1 MEAVSVN
8 VETRASLTHPGRDEH
23 LLIPI
28 GDIQLDPELPGRPR
42 AAHVGRLKEVVQ
54 WGVDHGAS
62 FIGMGDYVDPM
73 SPSNRKAI
81 RKADLYDSTRALL
94 EKASLELQEELH
106 DILAPTVGAWV
117 GLGSGH
123 HFFPYGEGDTTDTRL
138 AEYLG
143 CRHTGDLG
151 ITHIYMP
158 AHNEGKK
165 RPMYKVYSWHGQG
178 GGATVAASL
187 NKLQRKVGEFEAD
200 VYLMGHYHRAEAV
213 KVPRLDTTGGER
225 GADPHVVH
233 RDRILGVTGS
243 FMRAYLQGSRQGG
256 IAAGGYVEVAGLS
269 PAALGSLVIMARPR
283 YDNNYVT
290 VDLDFMSL

>member
-1 MEAVSVN
+1 MEAVSVSAK
-8 VETRASLTHPGRDEH
+8 TRPSIIYADRDEH
-23 LLIPI
+23 LLIPL
-28 GDIQLDPELPGRPR
+28 GDIQLDPVISGRPR
-42 AAHVGRLKEVVQ
+42 AAHVRRLKEVVQ
-54 WGVDHGAS
+54 WGMDHGAS
-62 FIGMGDYVDPM
+62 FIGMGDYIDPM
-73 SPSNRKAI
+73 SPSNRKAY
-81 RKADLYDSTRALL
+81 RAANFYDSTTAMFERGA
-94 EKASLELQEELH
+94 LELQEELH
-106 DILAPTVGAWV
+106 DILAPTVGSWV

-123 HFFPYGEGDTTDTRL
+123 HLFEFDDGTTTDTRL

-151 ITHIYMP
+151 ITHIYLP
-158 AHNEGKK
+158 AKGTHK

-178 GGATVAASL
+178 GGVTVAAAL

-213 KVPRLDTTGGER
+213 KVPRLDTIGGER